1 MKNTLLL
8 CLLTVGLAS
17 CSKAGN
23 ESPPAPF
30 APSVAVL
37 AAGTWQWT
45 DLSYVATPKGG
56 GAAVTSGVIVTPG
69 AMAVTYKADGTMD
82 ATYRASSEVGSYT
95 LTGSTLTTVLTSN
108 PQLPSRTLAS
118 TVKELSATRLVLESA
133 REDAGF
139 RYIDTHT
146 FAR

>member
-1 MKNTLLL
+1 MKNILFHCLLL
-8 CLLTVGLAS
+8 VGLAS

-23 ESPPAPF
+23 DPPAPV

-56 GAAVTSGVIVTPG
+56 GVAVTRNTIVTPG
-69 AMAVTYKADGTMD
+69 AMAVTYHSDGTMYVS
-82 ATYRASSEVGSYT
+82 YRASSEVGSYT
-95 LTGSTLTTVLTSN
+95 LAGSALTAVLSRN

-118 TVKELSATRLVLESA
+118 TVKELTATRLVLESP
-133 REDAGF
+133 REDTGF

>member
-1 MKNTLLL
+1 MKNTLLR
-8 CLLTVGLAS
+8 CLLLVGLTS

-23 ESPPAPF
+23 DPPPASL

-45 DLSYVATPKGG
+45 ALSYVATPKGG
-56 GAAVTSGVIVTPG
+56 GPVVTSNAIVTPG
-69 AMAVTYKADGTMD
+69 AMAVTYNFDGTMH
-82 ATYRASSEVGSYT
+82 TSYSSSSEVGSYT
-95 LTGSTLTTVLTSN
+95 LTGSTLTTVLSRN
-108 PQLPSRTLAS
+108 PLLPNRTLAS
-118 TVKELSATRLVLESA
+118 TVKELTATRLVLESP
-133 REDAGF
+133 REDAAF